1 MAAFDP
7 VTGKRQWVIPVTTWI
22 VASMLAT
29 AGDVV
34 FTGDPEGNFFAL
46 DARTG
51 ARLWS
56 FQTGGGHRGSAV
68 TYAIGGRQYV
78 ATPSGWGSILGRA
91 QGALWPQALAP
102 RAGSALFV
110 FALPEEKR

>member
-1 MAAFDP
+1 MGDSGDD
-7 VTGKRQWVIPVTTWI
+7 VDRGVD
-22 VASMLAT
+22 
-29 AGDVV
+29 AGDGRGRSVH
-34 FTGDPEGNFFAL
+34 GDPEGNFFAL

-56 FQTGGGHRGSAV
+56 FQTGGWHRGSAV

-110 FALPEEKR
+110 FALPEDRK